1 MKKIL
6 AAALAICMTI
16 SLAAC
21 GSSTQTAE
29 TGSAAAEPAV
39 TTEAAESSVEAEES
53 TQAASSEESTEEAA
67 ATTEAAASE
76 GAIAGIDDLPGKS
89 IGVQL
94 GTTGDISASD
104 YEEQGST
111 VERFNTG
118 NDAIQALLQG
128 KIDCV
133 IIDEQPAKAFVENT
147 TGLKILDEPFAEES
161 YAMCVA
167 KGNEELVTAIN
178 GALAQLKEDGTLDN
192 IVKNYI
198 GDDTR
203 GQFPYES
210 PADVDRSNGT
220 LVMATNAYF
229 EPYEYYDG
237 DKIVGIDAD
246 MAQAVCDVLGYELV
260 IEDMEFDA
268 IINAIQSGKA
278 DIGVAGITVT
288 EDRQQSVD
296 FTDTYATSK
305 QVIIVKE

>member
-6 AAALAICMTI
+6 AAALAVCMTL
-16 SLAAC
+16 SMAAC
-21 GSSTQTAE
+21 GSSAE
-29 TGSAAAEPAV
+29 TTG
-39 TTEAAESSVEAEES
+39 TDT
-53 TQAASSEESTEEAA
+53 ASSGSVVT
-67 ATTEAAASE
+67 
-76 GAIAGIDDLPGKS
+76 GIEDLPGKT

-94 GTTGDISASD
+94 GTTGDTSASE
-104 YEEQGST
+104 YEDQGST
-111 VERFNTG
+111 IERFNKG
-118 NDAIQALLQG
+118 NDAVQALIQG
-128 KIDCV
+128 KVDCV
-133 IIDEQPAKAFVENT
+133 IIDEQPAKAFVANT
-147 TGLKILDEPFAEES
+147 EGLKILDEPFAEES
-161 YAMCVA
+161 YAICVA

-192 IVKNYI
+192 IEKNYLVE
-198 GDDTR
+198 DQK
-203 GQFPYES
+203 GQLPYES

-237 DKIVGIDAD
+237 DEIVGIDAD

-278 DIGVAGITVT
+278 DIGVAGITIT
-288 EDRQQSVD
+288 EDRKQSVD